1 MFIQGLS
8 ARQDNAKQKQK
19 QKHGAGRRQVVVVVG
34 VMSLPSCVTSL
45 VRVTGDSGDPA
56 LEQD

>member
-19 QKHGAGRRQVVVVVG
+19 HGAGRRQVVVVG
-34 VMSLPSCVTSL
+34 GGCNEPSVLCVTSL

-56 LEQD
+56 LEED

>member
-19 QKHGAGRRQVVVVVG
+19 HGAGRRQVVVG

-45 VRVTGDSGDPA
+45 VSVTGDSGDPG
-56 LEQD
+56 LEED

>member
-8 ARQDNAKQKQK
+8 ARQDNAKQK

-45 VRVTGDSGDPA
+45 VRGTGDSGDPA
-56 LEQD
+56 LEED

>member
-8 ARQDNAKQKQK
+8 ARQDNAKQK

-56 LEQD
+56 LEED

>member
-1 MFIQGLS
+1 MLARTMLS
-8 ARQDNAKQKQK
+8 RNKNTALE
-19 QKHGAGRRQVVVVVG
+19 GGRWWWVVG

>member
-19 QKHGAGRRQVVVVVG
+19 HGAGRRQVVVVG

-45 VRVTGDSGDPA
+45 VRGTGDSGDPA
-56 LEQD
+56 LEED

>member
-8 ARQDNAKQKQK
+8 ARQDNAKQK

-45 VRVTGDSGDPA
+45 VSVTGDSGDPG
-56 LEQD
+56 LEED

>member
-19 QKHGAGRRQVVVVVG
+19 HGAGRRQVVVVG

-45 VRVTGDSGDPA
+45 VRGTGDSGDPA

>member
-19 QKHGAGRRQVVVVVG
+19 HGAGRRQVVVVVVG

>member
-19 QKHGAGRRQVVVVVG
+19 HGAGRRQVVVVG
-34 VMSLPSCVTSL
+34 GGCNDNEPSVLCDLSCE
-45 VRVTGDSGDPA
+45 GDW
-56 LEQD
+56 

>member
-19 QKHGAGRRQVVVVVG
+19 HGAGRRQVVVG
-34 VMSLPSCVTSL
+34 VMSLPSCVWPNVTSF
-45 VRVTGDSGDPA
+45 VSVTGDSKDPV
-56 LEQD
+56 LEED